1 MPTTMPISVSMTTD
15 KVSVN
20 GTRLKSAAQI
30 LPPLPHLNSVFKRGI
45 SASKSTC
52 KFPLCSPIPFPNQVE
67 IFSIVLLLLALSVC
81 SLFTCGAWK
90 MSPFFCFC
98 YMYLRLHVLTF
109 ALLGFCRSLPTRT
122 PSPSKKATRLQCSCT
137 NGPDGSS
144 KQGPFPRRSC
154 FLLQQL

>member
-20 GTRLKSAAQI
+20 GTRLKSAGQI

-67 IFSIVLLLLALSVC
+67 IFTIVLLLLALSVC

-90 MSPFFCFC
+90 MSPFFLF
-98 YMYLRLHVLTF
+98 LLHVL
-109 ALLGFCRSLPTRT
+109 AVARSNLCIVGFLQVTSHENSLPEQEGHPITM
-122 PSPSKKATRLQCSCT
+122 
-137 NGPDGSS
+137 
-144 KQGPFPRRSC
+144 
-154 FLLQQL
+154 